1 MTQPH
6 AILQR
11 CFIGLE
17 PDDEILDALIDLQH
31 RIHGTGKHSESGI
44 RWIARSDLHVTLR
57 FLGVTTDVQRVQIA
71 DALLAASENLP
82 AVDVNGGTYW
92 RSTHGSHVLVLLL
105 AMPPSLRDL
114 ASRMEAL
121 AVAAGFL
128 AERRPF
134 RAHITLAK
142 LSSRAARSPWPD
154 IAPAG
159 ALPACGFRALT
170 LFSSQPATAD
180 SHSGTHYRRLA
191 SKEISKDGY
200 RSD

>member
-17 PDDEILDALIDLQH
+17 PDDETLDALIDLQH
-31 RIHGTGKHSESGI
+31 RLHGTGKHNESGI
-44 RWIARSDLHVTLR
+44 RWIARSDLHVTVR
-57 FLGVTTDVQRVQIA
+57 FFGVTTDIQCAQIA
-71 DALLAASENLP
+71 DALLATSEHFP
-82 AVDVNGGTYW
+82 TVDVNGGTYW

-105 AMPPSLRDL
+105 AMPPPLRDL

-121 AVAAGFL
+121 AVAAGFS

-142 LSSRAARSPWPD
+142 LPARAARSPWPD
-154 IAPAG
+154 MAATG
-159 ALPACGFRALT
+159 ALPTCRFQALT
-170 LFSSQPATAD
+170 LFSSQPVTAD
-180 SHSGTHYRRLA
+180 SCSDGHYRRLA
-191 SKEISKDGY
+191 TKEISKDGR
-200 RSD
+200 RSG